1 MTKIVLSVN
10 IKSRHL
16 GLLNAMYGFAI
27 CNEDTIFKN
36 MPMKDQIEMR
46 QALSKFFKT
55 YLDFNQNLRKKD
67 RKTNIHSGGDVEAF
81 FKMIELAKGFRK
93 MMKENHLR
101 MKEALGDKDYARL
114 LSNLDECCVD
124 MGDFEKKYREH
135 FNKGEE

>member
-1 MTKIVLSVN
+1 
-10 IKSRHL
+10 
-16 GLLNAMYGFAI
+16 
-27 CNEDTIFKN
+27 
-36 MPMKDQIEMR
+36 MKDQIEMR

-55 YLDFNQNLRKKD
+55 YLDFNQNLKKKD
-67 RKTNIHSGGDVEAF
+67 RKTIHSGGDVEAF

-124 MGDFEKKYREH
+124 MGGFEKKYREH
-135 FNKGEE
+135 FNKGKE

>member
-1 MTKIVLSVN
+1 MTKIVFSVN
-10 IKSRHL
+10 IKSSHI
-16 GLLNAMYGFAI
+16 GLLNAIYGFAI

-36 MPMKDQIEMR
+36 MPMKDQMEMR

-55 YLDFNQNLRKKD
+55 YLDFNQNLKKKD
-67 RKTNIHSGGDVEAF
+67 RRTIHSGGDVEAF

-93 MMKENHLR
+93 MMQENHLR